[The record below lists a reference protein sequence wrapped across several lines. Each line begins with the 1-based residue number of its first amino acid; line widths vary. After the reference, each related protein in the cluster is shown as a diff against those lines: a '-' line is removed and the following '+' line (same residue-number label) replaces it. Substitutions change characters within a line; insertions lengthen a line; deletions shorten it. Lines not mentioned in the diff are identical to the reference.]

1 LRPGVICITV
11 NTKIYSETPMPTTV
25 RIPHRLEE
33 ALAQYC
39 VETRR
44 SKSEVIIE
52 LLEQRFAAEPA
63 AESSYD
69 LAVKAGFI
77 GSFASEPDAV
87 GSTKERVKTAIRR
100 KHRRGSDETLGDA
113 G

>member
-1 LRPGVICITV
+1 
-11 NTKIYSETPMPTTV
+11 MPTTV
-25 RIPHRLEE
+25 RLPHRLEE

-77 GSFASEPDAV
+77 GSFTSEPDTG
-87 GSTKERVKTAIRR
+87 GSTKERVRAAIRR
-100 KHRRGSDETLGDA
+100 KHGRSSDETPGAA